1 VSFISVLWV
10 LSNHVVF
17 GSGDATYTVPGY
29 MVWCALGYALTGSWL
44 TWRVG
49 RPLIHINAERY
60 AREAKLR
67 FAFVR
72 VDECAEAPAQPA
84 GEADERLLLNATA
97 AEVVGITT
105 RLAGGLARLTWI
117 TSGYGWLAIVA
128 PVLVAAPGYFHGS
141 MSFGGLMMVVG
152 AFNQVQQALRWF
164 VDNFSRIADWRAT
177 LLRVVSFR
185 RALVGLEEDVGTGGN
200 IRRGDAPA
208 PRLVLERLSVAL
220 VEGRAWLDA
229 QRVEVEPGD
238 RVLIVGEPGVGK
250 STLFRAIAGLWPW
263 GGGSLELP
271 PRGAMMFMP
280 HRPYLPPGTLRAAIT
295 YPAATDL
302 FAAADV
308 AAALERLGLGR
319 LIPLLDRER
328 RWDRELSLD
337 DQQRLAF
344 VRVLL
349 HAPGWVFLDDAMGAL
364 SDEHRRVVLGLFA
377 QELAETAVVGISRDT
392 DSEGFYTRTY
402 HLRRQDDVP
411 PAFLPL
417 PEPSPVPVPSTPA
430 LAEASFA

>member
-1 VSFISVLWV
+1 
-10 LSNHVVF
+10 
-17 GSGDATYTVPGY
+17 
-29 MVWCALGYALTGSWL
+29 
-44 TWRVG
+44 
-49 RPLIHINAERY
+49 
-60 AREAKLR
+60 
-67 FAFVR
+67 
-72 VDECAEAPAQPA
+72 
-84 GEADERLLLNATA
+84 
-97 AEVVGITT
+97 
-105 RLAGGLARLTWI
+105 
-117 TSGYGWLAIVA
+117 
-128 PVLVAAPGYFHGS
+128 
-141 MSFGGLMMVVG
+141 MMVVG

-271 PRGAMMFMP
+271 PRAATMFMP
-280 HRPYLPPGTLRAAIT
+280 HRPYLPPGTLRAAIA

-308 AAALERLGLGR
+308 DAALERLGLGR

-377 QELAETAVVGISRDT
+377 QELAATAVIGISRDT

-402 HLRRQDDVP
+402 HLRRQNDVP

-417 PEPSPVPVPSTPA
+417 PEPSPAPVPSPPA